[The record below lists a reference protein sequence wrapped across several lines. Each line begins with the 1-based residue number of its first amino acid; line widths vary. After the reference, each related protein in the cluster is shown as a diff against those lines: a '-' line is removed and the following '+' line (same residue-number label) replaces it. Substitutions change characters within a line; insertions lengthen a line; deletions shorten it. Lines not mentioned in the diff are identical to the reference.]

1 MKSNDFRV
9 GNLVTDNGFVMEIKA
24 VGFDYLYADF
34 EGNEGDLWEFDFKDN
49 KPELMP
55 LTEEWLL
62 KFGFEKDD
70 VFDKIIKYLPIYDLC
85 MDKLSFRVNEGFICY
100 ESIKYRTLL
109 KHILFVHQLQN
120 LYWCLTNEELEY
132 KP

>member
-1 MKSNDFRV
+1 MKANELRL
-9 GNLVTDNGFVMEIKA
+9 GNLVLNGGSNIK
-24 VGFDYLYADF
+24 DITPQTISDF
-34 EGNEGDLWEFDFKDN
+34 DN
-49 KPELMP
+49 KLIVLNPIP

-70 VFDKIIKYLPIYDLC
+70 VFDKFFTYLPIHNLC

-109 KHILFVHQLQN
+109 KHIQYVHQLQN
-120 LYWCLTNEELEY
+120 FYFALTNQELEI
-132 KP
+132 KK